1 MLRPGAVSSV
11 HGKTD
16 VASAGHRRQAT
27 VPSKDAE
34 HLLARRFTTESLRR
48 GHHPMTS
55 NNLLD
60 GFTVGDFE
68 VFPREEKIVDGDSS
82 HHVEPKV
89 MHVLVTLATNAGH
102 TVSRDQILEEVWS
115 DAIVG
120 DEVLSRAISLLRG
133 YFGDER
139 TSPRYIR
146 TVPRKGYELIA
157 DVGTPAAKASGISRT
172 RLYAVLGLVALL
184 AIATVGIIRWWPD
197 APDAD
202 LTLAV
207 MPLAISGEANR
218 LGYVADGLADHLI
231 THLTRSPALNVVAR
245 RSSFLIR
252 DTDANVRAIGEQLG
266 ARYIIEGS
274 LAERGANL
282 LVTMYVVDTELG
294 TNIWTTQ
301 LLGAASDLASLQV
314 QAERAVNEALENK
327 LGIKLRTSR
336 SPVTA
341 IPEDAYLKYHEA
353 RYQWS
358 LRGELR
364 IARAIALLQEAI
376 GLAPDFAEAHM
387 ALAQTLAV
395 QPFYTD
401 DPVAEGFVQ
410 ARASAARALQL
421 DASLAAEA
429 SALEGF
435 MLLRERRWEQAEN
448 QLKKALR
455 LDPDQVN
462 AHYWYSWL
470 LSALGK
476 YDEAMREMQAA
487 WRLNPVSAVLND
499 RLAVTYLW
507 VNDTAEAA
515 ARYQAAADL
524 GYLESTQPESY
535 ILFLH
540 RAGRYAEINDL
551 LLRMGFSESWVHP
564 LVRGLEKPEAR
575 QEGTAAIE
583 AARATGDVPFD
594 LLFGIWALFEDRD
607 RAFADFDYG
616 PKTKYIEFL
625 WAKETEFL
633 RVDPRFADL
642 IARLNLSDV
651 VDLEEIRGASQA
663 PGE

>member
-1 MLRPGAVSSV
+1 M
-11 HGKTD
+11 
-16 VASAGHRRQAT
+16 
-27 VPSKDAE
+27 
-34 HLLARRFTTESLRR
+34 TERD
-48 GHHPMTS
+48 
-55 NNLLD
+55 LLD
-60 GFTVGDFE
+60 GFTVGDFQ
-68 VFPREEKIVDGDSS
+68 VFPREERIVGADAS

-89 MHVLVTLATNAGH
+89 MQVLVTLAANAGH
-102 TVSRDQILEEVWS
+102 TVSRDQILAEVWS
-115 DAIVG
+115 DTIVG

-133 YFGDER
+133 YFSDER

-157 DVGTPAAKASGISRT
+157 EVGVPTAESDRPSRT
-172 RLYAVLGLVALL
+172 WLYLVLALL
-184 AIATVGIIRWWPD
+184 TAAAVIAGGIARWWP
-197 APDAD
+197 ATPGED

-207 MPLAISGEANR
+207 MPLAISGEEGR

-274 LAERGANL
+274 LAQRGANL

-301 LLGAASDLASLQV
+301 LLGPASDLASLQV
-314 QAERAVNEALENK
+314 QAEGAINEALESK
-327 LGIKLRTSR
+327 LGVKLKTSR
-336 SPVTA
+336 SPSSA

-376 GLAPDFAEAHM
+376 ELAPDFAAAHM

-401 DPVAEGFVQ
+401 DPVAERFVQ
-410 ARASAARALQL
+410 ARASATTALRL
-421 DASLAAEA
+421 DPSLAADA

-435 MLLRERRWEQAEN
+435 LLLRERRWKEAEI

-476 YDEAMREMQAA
+476 YDQALSEMQMA

-499 RLAVTYLW
+499 RLAVAYLW
-507 VNDTAEAA
+507 VNDNAEAA

-524 GYLESTQPESY
+524 GYLESTQPTSY
-535 ILFLH
+535 VLFLR
-540 RAGRYAEINDL
+540 RAGRFEEIAEL
-551 LLRMGFSESWVHP
+551 LLRMGYSQAWVAP
-564 LVRGLEKPEAR
+564 FVRGLEHPDTR
-575 QEGTAAIE
+575 QEGAAAIE
-583 AARATGDVPFD
+583 AASAAGKVPFE
-594 LLFGIWALFEDRD
+594 LLFGIWVLFEDRD
-607 RAFADFDYG
+607 RAFANFDYG
-616 PKTKYIEFL
+616 PKTIYIEFL
-625 WAKETEFL
+625 WAKETGFL
-633 RVDPRFADL
+633 RDDPRFAEL
-642 IARLNLSDV
+642 IARLSLSDV
-651 VDLEEIRGASQA
+651 VDLDEVRSATQERAR
-663 PGE
+663 

>member
-1 MLRPGAVSSV
+1 M
-11 HGKTD
+11 
-16 VASAGHRRQAT
+16 
-27 VPSKDAE
+27 
-34 HLLARRFTTESLRR
+34 TTS
-48 GHHPMTS
+48 
-55 NNLLD
+55 NLLD
-60 GFTVGDFE
+60 GFTVGDFQ
-68 VFPREEKIVDGDSS
+68 VFPREEKIVGGDSS

-89 MHVLVTLATNAGH
+89 MQVLVTLASNAGH

-115 DAIVG
+115 DAVVG

-157 DVGTPAAKASGISRT
+157 EVGARPAKSTGAISRG
-172 RLYAVLGLVALL
+172 RAYALVALVAAL
-184 AIATVGIIRWWPD
+184 VVATAAVVRWWP
-197 APDAD
+197 ATVDAD

-207 MPLAISGEANR
+207 MPLAISGEASR

-231 THLTRSPALNVVAR
+231 THLTRSPELHVVAR

-266 ARYIIEGS
+266 ARYIVEGS

-301 LLGAASDLASLQV
+301 LLGPANDLASLQV
-314 QAERAVNEALENK
+314 QAERAINEALRAR
-327 LGIKLRTSR
+327 LGVKLRTSR
-336 SPVTA
+336 SAAGA
-341 IPEDAYLKYHEA
+341 ISEDAYLKYHEA

-376 GLAPDFAEAHM
+376 DLAPDFAEAHM

-401 DPVAEGFVQ
+401 DPVAERFVK
-410 ARASAARALQL
+410 ARASAARALEL

-435 MLLRERRWEQAEN
+435 LLWRERRWQQAEI

-476 YDEAMREMQAA
+476 YDEAMREMQIA

-499 RLAVTYLW
+499 RLAVAYLW
-507 VNDTAEAA
+507 VNDNAEAA

-535 ILFLH
+535 ILFLR
-540 RAGRYAEINDL
+540 RAGRFSEIAEL
-551 LLRMGFSESWVHP
+551 LVRMGYSAAWVEP
-564 LVRGLEKPEAR
+564 FVRGLEHPDTR
-575 QEGTAAIE
+575 QEGAVAIE
-583 AARATGDVPFD
+583 AASAAGDVPFE
-594 LLFGIWALFEDRD
+594 LLFGIWVLFEDGD
-607 RAFADFDYG
+607 RAFANFDYG
-616 PKTKYIEFL
+616 LKTKYIEFL
-625 WAKETEFL
+625 WADETEFL
-633 RVDPRFADL
+633 RDDARFADL

-651 VDLEEIRGASQA
+651 IDLDEIRSANQDRA
-663 PGE
+663 K

>member
-1 MLRPGAVSSV
+1 M
-11 HGKTD
+11 TD
-16 VASAGHRRQAT
+16 H
-27 VPSKDAE
+27 
-34 HLLARRFTTESLRR
+34 
-48 GHHPMTS
+48 
-55 NNLLD
+55 NLLD
-60 GFTVGDFE
+60 GFTVGDFQ
-68 VFPREEKIVDGDSS
+68 VFPREERIVGDGSS

-89 MHVLVTLATNAGH
+89 MQVLVTLAANAGH
-102 TVSRDQILEEVWS
+102 TVSRDEILEQVWS
-115 DAIVG
+115 DTIVG

-139 TSPRYIR
+139 TNPRYIR

-157 DVGTPAAKASGISRT
+157 DVGTLVTGGGKPNRT
-172 RLYAVLGLVALL
+172 RMYA
-184 AIATVGIIRWWPD
+184 AIALIAAAAIIAAGIARWWPET
-197 APDAD
+197 PDTD

-207 MPLAISGEANR
+207 MPLAISGEEGR

-282 LVTMYVVDTELG
+282 LVTMYMVDTELG

-301 LLGAASDLASLQV
+301 LLGPASDLASLQV
-314 QAERAVNEALENK
+314 QAEAAINEALETK
-327 LGIKLRTSR
+327 LGVKLRTSR
-336 SPVTA
+336 SPLGS

-376 GLAPDFAEAHM
+376 ALAPDFAAAHM

-395 QPFYTD
+395 QPFYSD
-401 DPVAEGFVQ
+401 DPVDEGFVQ
-410 ARASAARALQL
+410 ARASAAKALAL
-421 DASLAAEA
+421 DSAMAADA
-429 SALEGF
+429 YALEGF
-435 MLLRERRWEQAEN
+435 MLWRERRWQEAEI

-476 YDEAMREMQAA
+476 YDEALHEMQAA

-499 RLAVTYLW
+499 RLAVAYLW
-507 VNDTAEAA
+507 VNDNANAA
-515 ARYQAAADL
+515 ARYQTAADL
-524 GYLESTQPESY
+524 GYLQSTQPTSY
-535 ILFLH
+535 ILFLR
-540 RAGRYAEINDL
+540 RAGRFVEIAEL
-551 LLRMGFSESWVHP
+551 LVRMGYSQAWVEP
-564 LVRGLEKPEAR
+564 FVRGLEKPDTR
-575 QEGTAAIE
+575 REGSAAIE
-583 AARATGDVPFD
+583 AASAAGKVPFE
-594 LLFGIWALFEDRD
+594 LLFGIWVLFEDRD
-607 RAFADFDYG
+607 RAFANFDYG
-616 PKTKYIEFL
+616 PKTIYIEFL
-625 WAKETEFL
+625 WAKETDFL
-633 RVDPRFADL
+633 RDDPRFPDL
-642 IARLNLSDV
+642 LARLNLAEV
-651 VDLEEIRGASQA
+651 VDLDEMRSASQEPA
-663 PGE
+663 R